1 MPQKNKGG
9 RKKRRGKKPQVNSS
23 GKKKTNIADQSN
35 GELYAR
41 VIKREGGAKGSGML
55 VVECSDSKERKARI
69 PGAWHRRVWI
79 NAGDYLR
86 VHLPEELTEDH
97 KVQIIE
103 LYEDIDVTRLRN
115 KCETFYKFESG
126 IKEDNNGD
134 VAVDDIFD
142 FEDI

>member
-1 MPQKNKGG
+1 
-9 RKKRRGKKPQVNSS
+9 
-23 GKKKTNIADQSN
+23 
-35 GELYAR
+35 
-41 VIKREGGAKGSGML
+41 ML

-126 IKEDNNGD
+126 IKEENNGD
-134 VAVDDIFD
+134 AAVDDIFD